1 MLYFHQAVCISPLP
15 TFGSVDLTRP
25 GVPQGNKLLVKEP
38 AYEGIPANLVRRT
51 GKAVRMGVGVSMP
64 ILRATPV
71 PVSGI
76 IIGTANG
83 GTEDSF
89 RFLQQII
96 DYKEDTL
103 APGSFVQSTANAAA
117 AQISLLDKNK
127 GYNLTHVH
135 RGLAFEFA
143 LLDAVLLS
151 EENKEAYYL
160 LAGIDET
167 SGPNFM
173 LDAMEG
179 WHKKETLQAGG
190 FYAPDSPGAIAGE
203 GAAGFSVSGQGQ
215 NALAR
220 LAGVSTLHSNDP
232 VSVRRRMEEFLQGC
246 LPADTAID
254 LFLSGEN
261 GDCRLQKFYT
271 ACETGLPAEVP
282 IARFKHCCGEYPTA
296 SAFAVWLCCQL
307 LSGMALPEHMVKR
320 GKPAPFQ
327 TILLYN
333 NYKGLQHSFILLSVV
348 R

>member
-1 MLYFHQAVCISPLP
+1 MLYIHQAVCISPQQ
-15 TFGSVDLTRP
+15 TFGSVDLARP
-25 GVPQGNKLLVKEP
+25 GEPRENKLVVREP
-38 AYEGIPANLVRRT
+38 VYEGIPANWLRRT
-51 GKAVRMGVGVSMP
+51 GKAVRMGVGVCMP
-64 ILRATPV
+64 ILRATSV

-96 DYKEDTL
+96 DYNEDTL
-103 APGSFVQSTANAAA
+103 TPGSFVQSTANAVA
-117 AQISLLDKNK
+117 AQISLLDSNR
-127 GYNLTHVH
+127 GYNQTHVH
-135 RGLAFEFA
+135 RGLAFEHA

-151 EENKEAYYL
+151 EEDKEAYYL
-160 LAGIDET
+160 LAGIDEM
-167 SGPNFM
+167 SSPNFM

-179 WHKKETLQAGG
+179 WHKKEPLPADG

-203 GAAGFSVSGQGQ
+203 GAAGFSVSGQRQ
-215 NALAR
+215 NALAG

-232 VSVRRRMEEFLQGC
+232 VIVGRRLGEFLQSC

-261 GDCRLQKFYT
+261 GDCRLLPFYT
-271 ACETGLPAEVP
+271 ACETGLPAGVP

-296 SAFAVWLCCQL
+296 SAFAVWLSCQL
-307 LSGMALPEHMVKR
+307 LSGMALPEHMIKR
-320 GKPAPFQ
+320 GRATTFRN
-327 TILLYN
+327 ILIYN
-333 NYKGLQHSFILLSVV
+333 HYKGLQHSFMLLSAA